1 MSRRIKLIFNP
12 HANRGRAWD
21 IATLLQ
27 SIVERYGVGSWA
39 ATEYPTHASALAE
52 QAAKEGYEVVAAL
65 GGDGTVHEVVN
76 GLMRVPP
83 EQRPALAAVP
93 LGSGNDFCSHQ
104 GIPDDVELAMQRAF
118 TGQAKTI
125 DLGQVRDASGRTE
138 YIDNTLGI
146 GFDAAVT
153 IYSYRITRLKGFSM
167 YLWAVIQTI
176 MRNHVAP
183 RMQINTNEESFEQD
197 VLMLVLCNGPREGG
211 GFFVAPEAK
220 CDDGIFHYAMIQGVS
235 RAMMF
240 RLIPEVMRGTHGRFK
255 QVRMGTFRELKLT
268 SEKPLTVHVDGEIFA
283 GFTSELYELE
293 VNVLPMALKVI
304 T

>member
-1 MSRRIKLIFNP
+1 MSRKIKLIFNP

-27 SIVERYGVGSWA
+27 SIVERHGGGSWA
-39 ATEYPTHASALAE
+39 ATEYPTHASDLAE
-52 QAAKEGYEVVAAL
+52 QAAQEGYEIVVAL
-65 GGDGTVHEVVN
+65 GGDGTVHEIVN
-76 GLMRVPP
+76 GLMRVPVNI
-83 EQRPALAAVP
+83 RPALAAVP

-104 GIPDDVELAMQRAF
+104 GIPEDVELAMQRAF
-118 TGQAKTI
+118 TGERKTI
-125 DLGQVRDASGRTE
+125 DLGQVIDNAGRTE
-138 YIDNTLGI
+138 FIDNTLGI

-183 RMQINTNEESFEQD
+183 RMQIITDEESFEQD

-211 GFFVAPEAK
+211 GFFVAPDARS
-220 CDDGIFHYAMIQGVS
+220 DDGIFHYAMIQRVS
-235 RAMMF
+235 RPMMF

-255 QVRMGTFRELKLT
+255 QVRMGKFHELKLT
-268 SEKPLTVHVDGEIFA
+268 SEMPITVHIDGEIYA
-283 GFTSELYELE
+283 GFTSDLYKLE
-293 VNVLPMALKVI
+293 VKVLPEALTVI
-304 T
+304 V